1 VESRLQVAELAC
13 ACGGRWS
20 AEWTLSTLEK
30 PPLLCTQLLQG
41 HFESLYADLECVM

>member
-1 VESRLQVAELAC
+1 MRMR
-13 ACGGRWS
+13 RWS